1 MYKLNK
7 DNTILLLAFLVI
19 IGALISSS
27 IESITGKVISKK
39 ITKMSVSP
47 SLISPDKEVY
57 VTVNPG
63 EEGVNEDAVL
73 FDSEGVNLGSEKLCA
88 GSYKCTEPV
97 TFSFK
102 IPENWKSGVYQVKVY
117 DYGIKDY
124 IKGDFTIKGGII
136 NG

>member
-7 DNTILLLAFLVI
+7 ENRILLLAFFII

-27 IESITGKVISKK
+27 VETITGKVINKK
-39 ITKMSVSP
+39 VTKVSVSP
-47 SLISPDKEVY
+47 SLISPNKEVFI
-57 VTVNPG
+57 TVSPG
-63 EEGVNEDAVL
+63 EDGVNEDAIF
-73 FDSEGVNLGSEKLCA
+73 FDFEGVNLGSEKLCA

-117 DYGIKDY
+117 DYGIKDF
-124 IKGDFTIKGGII
+124 IKGDLTIKGGL
-136 NG
+136 